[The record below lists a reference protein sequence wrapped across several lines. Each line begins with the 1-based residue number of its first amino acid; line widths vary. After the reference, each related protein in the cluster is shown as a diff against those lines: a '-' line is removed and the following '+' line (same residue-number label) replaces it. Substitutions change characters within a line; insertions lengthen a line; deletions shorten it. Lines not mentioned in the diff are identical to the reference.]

1 MNRNEFHLKFGN
13 EKPIVLPVIH
23 VLNHE
28 QTYDN
33 ILIAI
38 ACGCPGVFLINHDFE
53 KEKFIPIIKSIRVE
67 FPDYWIGVNFLAVTG
82 EFAFPIL
89 WKMQSEGI
97 FVDGYWADD
106 ACIDELR
113 AENDQLIAKKI
124 NIIRK
129 ESGWQGLYIGGTAF
143 KKQREVD
150 PSMYGYSARL
160 ATNNMDVIVTSG
172 IATGHAVDQKKINI
186 FRQNCGE
193 TTLAVASGISPENV
207 NEYIKNVDLFMVAT
221 GINFNNDFYN
231 IDPNKLNKLMNVI
244 ENDGE
249 NYEHR

>member
-1 MNRNEFHLKFGN
+1 
-13 EKPIVLPVIH
+13 
-23 VLNHE
+23 
-28 QTYDN
+28 
-33 ILIAI
+33 
-38 ACGCPGVFLINHDFE
+38 
-53 KEKFIPIIKSIRVE
+53 
-67 FPDYWIGVNFLAVTG
+67 
-82 EFAFPIL
+82 
-89 WKMQSEGI
+89 MQSEGI

-106 ACIDELR
+106 ACIDERR

-129 ESGWQGLYIGGTAF
+129 ESGWQGIYIGGTAF

-160 ATNNMDVIVTSG
+160 ATNHMDVIVTSG
-172 IATGHAVDQKKINI
+172 IATGHAVDLKKINI

-207 NEYIKNVDLFMVAT
+207 NKYIKNVDLFMVAT

-244 ENDGE
+244 ESDGE